1 LDVFAGDRTERG
13 GLMRIFVAGAT
24 GAIGKRLIPQLV
36 ARGHEVIA
44 TTRRAEN
51 SEALRAAGTTPMV
64 LDPLDPVQVDEAVG
78 QAHPEAIV
86 HQLTALSGKAD
97 LRHFD
102 RWFSTTNELRTKA
115 TENLLSAAQ
124 ATGASRFVAQS
135 YIGWNNIREGGPV
148 KTEADPLDPEP
159 AREQRESL
167 GAIRFL
173 EDAVSDA
180 PLEGVV
186 LRYGNFYGR
195 GDFDS
200 MIELVRKRQLPVI
213 EAGGGVW
220 SWIHLGDAA
229 TATLA
234 AVERGRPGTYNIT
247 DDEPAPVAEWLPY
260 LADVVG
266 AKPPLRVPKWLARIL
281 AGRVAMQWMTEGRG
295 ASNAKAKRELNWQ
308 PEFATW
314 RDGFRMEFGATRDQA
329 GI

>member
-1 LDVFAGDRTERG
+1 
-13 GLMRIFVAGAT
+13 
-24 GAIGKRLIPQLV
+24 
-36 ARGHEVIA
+36 
-44 TTRRAEN
+44 
-51 SEALRAAGTTPMV
+51 
-64 LDPLDPVQVDEAVG
+64 VQVDEAVA
-78 QAHPEAIV
+78 QAQPEAIV

-124 ATGASRFVAQS
+124 TTATSRFVAQS
-135 YIGWNNIREGGPV
+135 YTGWNNVREGGPV

-159 AREQRESL
+159 AKEQRESL

-173 EDAVSDA
+173 EHAVTNA
-180 PLEGVV
+180 PLEGIV

-213 EAGGGVW
+213 EDGGGVW
-220 SWIHLGDAA
+220 SWIQLGDAA

-234 AVERGRPGTYNIT
+234 AVERGRPGIYNIT

-260 LADVVG
+260 LADVVE
-266 AKPPLRVPKWLARIL
+266 AKPPLRIPKWLARIL
-281 AGRVAMQWMTEGRG
+281 AGRVAVQWMTEGRG
-295 ASNAKAKRELNWQ
+295 ASNAKAKHELKWQ

-314 RDGFRMEFGATRDQA
+314 RDGFREEFGAIPHQA
-329 GI
+329 GS